1 MKSLSLTEPHII
13 AMVGAPGAGKTRFAL
28 QFAETF
34 SAPFINDQPLRA
46 CATNP
51 DEGSAL
57 GLEII
62 KQIMRTRETL
72 VFEGELDMRIDRD
85 ALIKLAKTHGYKVL
99 FVWVQA
105 DQQVAKARALKQ
117 IAVDEYE
124 RRIKHFS
131 APHESEPYIVISGH
145 HTHATQTRTVL
156 AHLAKPRAQA
166 PVQSRTTVART
177 TPRRATGQ
185 LRVN

>member
-1 MKSLSLTEPHII
+1 
-13 AMVGAPGAGKTRFAL
+13 MVGAPGAGKTRFAL

-34 SAPFINDQPLRA
+34 SAPFINDRPLRA

-72 VFEGELDMRIDRD
+72 VFEGELDMRVDRD
-85 ALIKLAKTHGYKVL
+85 VLIKLAKTHGYKVL

-105 DQQVAKARALKQ
+105 DQQVAKVRALKQ
-117 IAVDEYE
+117 IAIDEYE

-131 APHESEPYIVISGH
+131 APHESEPYIVISCFAICKLDTARVKCNTTFFVDFPSDGCLLGF
-145 HTHATQTRTVL
+145 ARVDYS
-156 AHLAKPRAQA
+156 PR
-166 PVQSRTTVART
+166 
-177 TPRRATGQ
+177 
-185 LRVN
+185 

>member
-1 MKSLSLTEPHII
+1 MKSLSLSEPHII

-34 SAPFINDQPLRA
+34 SAPFINDRPLRA

-72 VFEGELDMRIDRD
+72 VFEGELDMRVDRD
-85 ALIKLAKTHGYKVL
+85 VLIKLAKTHGYKVL

-105 DQQVAKARALKQ
+105 DQQAAKVRALKQ
-117 IAVDEYE
+117 IAIDEYE

-131 APHESEPYIVISGH
+131 APHESEPYIVISCFAICKLD
-145 HTHATQTRTVL
+145 TARVKCSATFFVDFPNDGCLLGFARVDYS
-156 AHLAKPRAQA
+156 PRQI
-166 PVQSRTTVART
+166 
-177 TPRRATGQ
+177 G
-185 LRVN
+185 